1 MAATGPPSPQE
12 ASSSASADAAKNGT
26 AAADASS
33 SQSSSQS
40 AAAPP
45 AGDKTAND
53 TSHAPTTQ
61 PAPHA
66 AASKPATAAM
76 PTYLSAKSQRAYTLS
91 RELLTTGQ
99 LDDALETLE
108 LGLQLSRRVLDA
120 PNANNGDTKND
131 DDEVSYVGCDIS
143 RSEYHGKKNE
153 YSFIGPFPACW
164 RHFYAHIPCVV
175 SSSLI

>member
-12 ASSSASADAAKNGT
+12 ASSSASADVAKNGT
-26 AAADASS
+26 AAAAADASS

-40 AAAPP
+40 AASPPP

-53 TSHAPTTQ
+53 ASHAPTTQ
-61 PAPHA
+61 PAHTA
-66 AASKPATAAM
+66 AAKKPAAAM

-99 LDDALETLE
+99 LEDALETLE

-120 PNANNGDTKND
+120 TPNANNGDTKND
-131 DDEVSYVGCDIS
+131 DDEVSYEG
-143 RSEYHGKKNE
+143 
-153 YSFIGPFPACW
+153 
-164 RHFYAHIPCVV
+164 
-175 SSSLI
+175 